1 MDIDLAVVGMSAFCD
16 QTPKQVG
23 PIGTPLFNKPEA
35 LNDNQTV
42 PFHMSSE
49 LVSLLYISNPVAGEL
64 MAFRSAVVILGIS
77 SPLLFELI
85 STFADGSGVAVPTPT
100 FCAKTG
106 TVKNSQLIHA
116 IKCFM
121 RGSLSRVKFPVLW
134 LPVFA
139 WLFGGG
145 IHCAVNRVEG
155 VGDGRSWGLEVEPYD
170 RKFLKGF
177 KSQN

>member
-1 MDIDLAVVGMSAFCD
+1 MEKPVDIDLAVVGMSAFCD

-23 PIGTPLFNKPEA
+23 PNGTPLFNTPEA

-42 PFHMSSE
+42 PFHISSE

-64 MAFRSAVVILGIS
+64 MVFRSAVVILGIS

-85 STFADGSGVAVPTPT
+85 STLADGSGVSVPTPT

-106 TVKNSQLIHA
+106 ADKNSQPRHA
-116 IKCFM
+116 INFFIQ
-121 RGSLSRVKFPVLW
+121 GSFCGNKFPVFW
-134 LPVFA
+134 LPVYR

-145 IHCAVNRVEG
+145 KRCVVNG
-155 VGDGRSWGLEVEPYD
+155 VGRAGYARSWRLEVEPYD
-170 RKFLKGF
+170 
-177 KSQN
+177 